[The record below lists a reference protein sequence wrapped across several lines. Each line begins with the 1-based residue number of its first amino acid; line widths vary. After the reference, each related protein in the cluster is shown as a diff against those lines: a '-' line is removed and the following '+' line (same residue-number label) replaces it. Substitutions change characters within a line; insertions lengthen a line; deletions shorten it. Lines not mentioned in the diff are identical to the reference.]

1 MVSRFAGCLGELPAR
16 QRKVLRLRAGIGG
29 QPVSTRRRVGL
40 RLDFSAARVARIE
53 RRGLRGLRKLDSDN
67 GGCGAATAT
76 AASAGTTEATGVTG
90 TSGTTG
96 TASASASGT
105 AVGAAV
111 TGEQTGSRSSVAS
124 AVDNQKGGQSRA
136 VVLPPQE
143 QASDWSIAAVL
154 VGVLLLGYALR
165 REFGPSGPSHGR
177 VWR

>member
-1 MVSRFAGCLGELPAR
+1 MVRRFAGCLGELPAR

-40 RLDFSAARVARIE
+40 RLDISAARVARIE

-76 AASAGTTEATGVTG
+76 AASAGTTGVTG

-124 AVDNQKGGQSRA
+124 AVDNQKGGQSGA